1 MSHEES
7 IMKSNETD
15 LVKDPDTPYIL
26 DEKVQ
31 DFLEITDY
39 LSKVLSV
46 SDLISE
52 LLEFIDSEL

>member
-1 MSHEES
+1 MSHEKS

-52 LLEFIDSEL
+52 LLELIDSEL